1 LSDLKF
7 LSILGICEE
16 NVYSLL
22 LEFGFHNKIVLD
34 KEEFYEWMKK
44 VEYDQKRIWKKVCFF
59 KF

>member
-1 LSDLKF
+1 MF

-16 NVYSLL
+16 NVCSLL
-22 LEFGFHNKIVLD
+22 LEFGFHNKIALD

-44 VEYDQKRIWKKVCFF
+44 VEFGEKFIWKKVYFF